1 VLGVVAMNIVSLF
14 IAWLVVAA
22 SFYFI
27 SKLPFIGVEIDTLQK
42 TLVSAAV
49 FGIVTALVRPLLEF
63 AFKLPNILTFG
74 WLDGFFSFLITVICF
89 AIAAYLVRGF
99 RLRFGIWSAILGAL
113 TLSIVMKIIYTI
125 LPLNS

>member
-14 IAWLVVAA
+14 VAWLVVAA

-27 SKLPFIGVEIDTLQK
+27 SKLPFIGVEIDTPQK

-49 FGIVTALVRPLLEF
+49 FGIVTALVRPVLEF

-89 AIAAYLVRGF
+89 GIAAYLVQGF

-113 TLSIVMKIIYTI
+113 TLSIVMKIIYTT